1 MSNYTNHPPAS
12 YRPKL
17 ERNDEMYEARRMGAS
32 YEKLGRAFGISAT
45 RARTIVLRYEQGN
58 RAEPPQ
64 CAAIVEPIFTPTQHR
79 PRRRCWRN
87 ATHGHYCWQH
97 AAALRREGAG

>member
-1 MSNYTNHPPAS
+1 
-12 YRPKL
+12 
-17 ERNDEMYEARRMGAS
+17 
-32 YEKLGRAFGISAT
+32 
-45 RARTIVLRYEQGN
+45 VLRYEQGN